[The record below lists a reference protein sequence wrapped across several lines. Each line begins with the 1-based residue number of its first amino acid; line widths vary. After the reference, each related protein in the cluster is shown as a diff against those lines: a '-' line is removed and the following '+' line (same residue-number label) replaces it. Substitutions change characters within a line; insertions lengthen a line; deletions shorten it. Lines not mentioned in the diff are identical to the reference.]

1 MNTFISIL
9 GVSLRVDVV
18 SLRCLQSSISVTLDL
33 QVRIGDNDRTVR
45 MVEIHHGARDQEI
58 AQLDLEELS
67 LLVQEKESAID
78 GLHDHY

>member
-1 MNTFISIL
+1 
-9 GVSLRVDVV
+9 
-18 SLRCLQSSISVTLDL
+18 
-33 QVRIGDNDRTVR
+33 